1 MLKKLTS
8 RFLFGLVFSCLSSTP
23 SLAALPTE
31 PVEHKVLTDQSI
43 ESSVSIRELGISDG
57 LRLQGAEASK
67 TLYLPTSLLQRPQ
80 TLQLQL
86 QSAPA
91 MPTSKLWVESGHQVI
106 AEDVLP
112 RESQSIWSIPLTGLR
127 PVNGQIPLRIHLSVD
142 NPNVCQAL
150 TENWVIVTPE
160 SRVIYQASSSTS
172 LPDINRFFPGY
183 LRSVYVLMPARIT
196 SSEAQALLSLA
207 GFLARTYPN
216 IPHVALVTTLP
227 DNLNPLDSRVIVFGG
242 KQLQVRSLSAAKNSP
257 PILALELGQHP
268 KAAADA
274 LFLQDRFLESMAVD
288 SASDISV
295 QLESPEAVTGD
306 QMTFARLGY
315 PNEEVQGI
323 GTQTVTYHF
332 SQADMGEPIH
342 NLTLR
347 FAGVLSQLPS
357 KSSGYISVSFN
368 GDTIYT
374 QPINSTRYDFYT
386 SVKNSL
392 LRRDNTVQI
401 SFTIMPGGGKC
412 QLGTLPFLGTVD
424 NASYLQFQKGE
435 SLPPGF
441 DRFPTA
447 FTEQMPVFLQRL
459 QADDILQAM
468 DLIMAMQKT
477 TKWPL
482 RPVFVQQLP
491 KSGPL
496 LYVGSDA
503 PASAFLKITPFVL
516 LDSRGKAILQY
527 SPGSTFAAL
536 QAYGKVLA
544 LAGPSSL
551 RAELVQGLLRG
562 AGWYG
567 VHGDVVLQSPSAAPI
582 QVRMQEKALRVEPL
596 PVRPLVFWEEYRD
609 WFIVALGVFLLAVI
623 VWLYPKLVRKGE
635 PRGG

>member
-1 MLKKLTS
+1 M
-8 RFLFGLVFSCLSSTP
+8 
-23 SLAALPTE
+23 
-31 PVEHKVLTDQSI
+31 
-43 ESSVSIRELGISDG
+43 
-57 LRLQGAEASK
+57 
-67 TLYLPTSLLQRPQ
+67 LYLPTTPLQRPQ

-91 MPTSKLWVESGHQVI
+91 MPTSKLWVESDHQVI
-106 AEDVLP
+106 AEEVLP
-112 RESQSIWSIPLTGLR
+112 PQSQSNWSIPLTGLR

-150 TENWVIVTPE
+150 TDNWVIITPE
-160 SRVIYQASSSTS
+160 SRVGYQASPSAS
-172 LPDINRFFPGY
+172 LPTINRFFSGY
-183 LRSVYVLMPARIT
+183 LRSVYVLMPAKIT

-207 GFLARTYPN
+207 DFLARTYPN
-216 IPHVALVTTLP
+216 IPHIALVTALP
-227 DNLNPLDSRVIVFGG
+227 DTVNPLDSRVIVFGG
-242 KQLQVRSLSAAKNSP
+242 KQLQVRGLNVAKNGP
-257 PILALELGQHP
+257 PIPALEMGPHP
-268 KAAADA
+268 KAVADA
-274 LFLQDRFLESMAVD
+274 LFLQDRFLASMAVD
-288 SASDISV
+288 SASDLSA

-306 QMTFARLGY
+306 QITFARLGY

-347 FAGVLSQLPS
+347 FAGVLSPLPS
-357 KSSGYISVSFN
+357 KASGYISVSFN

-374 QPINSTRYDFYT
+374 QPINGTRYDFYT

-401 SFTIMPGGGKC
+401 SFTIMPGGGEC
-412 QLGTLPFLGTVD
+412 QLGTPPFLGTVD
-424 NASYLQFQKGE
+424 NASYLQFQRGE

-447 FTEQMPVFLQRL
+447 FAGQMPVFLQRL

-482 RPVFVQQLP
+482 RPIIVQGLP

-496 LYVGSDA
+496 LYVGSAA
-503 PASAFLKITPFVL
+503 PASAPLKITPFVL
-516 LDSRGKAILQY
+516 LDSSGKTILQY
-527 SPGSTFAAL
+527 SPGSAFAAL

-551 RAELVQGLLRG
+551 RAELVQGLLEG

-567 VHGDVVLQSPSAAPI
+567 VHGDVVLQSPSAAPLQARI
-582 QVRMQEKALRVEPL
+582 QGKGLRVEPL
-596 PVRPLVFWEEYRD
+596 PVRPFVIWEEYRD
-609 WFIVALGVFLLAVI
+609 WFIVALGITLLALL
-623 VWLYPKLVRKGE
+623 VWLYPKLVRKGG
-635 PRGG
+635 PLGG